1 MDSCEFF
8 LEQYNTVCS
17 IVNDLFLKGVTDE
30 QMRHQPDDGL
40 NSMAWYL
47 WHTAL
52 LARLRKHSDR
62 AQSCPGFGCAM
73 ARADESFPARR
84 WYRNDAA
91 GMHLVQSGGEGRRRA
106 RVLGC
111 RWEGRARSGVLDPKR

>member
-40 NSMAWYL
+40 KFNGL
-47 WHTAL
+47 VP
-52 LARLRKHSDR
+52 LAY
-62 AQSCPGFGCAM
+62 G
-73 ARADESFPARR
+73 
-84 WYRNDAA
+84 AA
-91 GMHLVQSGGEGRRRA
+91 GKTSQTL
-106 RVLGC
+106 
-111 RWEGRARSGVLDPKR
+111 